1 MIPNTFCSY
10 LGKVLAIWGGTNR
23 KIFHLFRWKCKK
35 CHFRKIS
42 GGGLS
47 LVIPPLL
54 PRYAFV
60 TSQFCRL
67 KSICDTLFRKCQGK
81 TFVIWVMLKVCWKYN
96 HSYIN
101 FGRILWPISF
111 VHVCKEAFL
120 IFVVL
125 LSPLLCKGEEKSIS
139 SSIIPSVSLKVAK
152 NKEEE

>member
-1 MIPNTFCSY
+1 MWRFQNVFVFLLKLLSP
-10 LGKVLAIWGGTNR
+10 LLKVLSKWSQA
-23 KIFHLFRWKCKK
+23 
-35 CHFRKIS
+35 
-42 GGGLS
+42 
-47 LVIPPLL
+47 P
-54 PRYAFV
+54 FV
-60 TSQFCRL
+60 TPQFCRL

-81 TFVIWVMLKVCWKYN
+81 VLSYEWCWKFVEKYN

-101 FGRILWPISF
+101 FGRTLWPISF
-111 VHVCKEAFL
+111 VHVCKEVFL

>member
-1 MIPNTFCSY
+1 MGRFQNVFVFLLKLLNP
-10 LGKVLAIWGGTNR
+10 LLKVL
-23 KIFHLFRWKCKK
+23 L
-35 CHFRKIS
+35 
-42 GGGLS
+42 LS
-47 LVIPPLL
+47 KWSPAP
-54 PRYAFV
+54 FV
-60 TSQFCRL
+60 TPQFCRL

-101 FGRILWPISF
+101 FGHILWPISF
-111 VHVCKEAFL
+111 VHDCKEVFL

-152 NKEEE
+152 NKEEEQK